1 MHIFLDNKPTFSQFR
16 PAALTCLFIIKK
28 NTARQVYHTQ
38 HMSKHLLYLE
48 TDTFNICNTQCQFH
62 FFFKYMMFQA
72 QLDNSN
78 FKLS

>member
-1 MHIFLDNKPTFSQFR
+1 MHIFLDNKPTFSQFT

-38 HMSKHLLYLE
+38 HMSKHLFYLE
-48 TDTFNICNTQCQFH
+48 IDTFNICNTQCQFH